1 MFGGVPDVLI
11 QIISMGDA
19 STIPNLCRLN
29 KATYFAIKSN
39 EALICHAF
47 LRHKRIPNFDP
58 ILILDCATGR
68 PCPLN
73 IQNLQKFMQRQ
84 DTARRLAS
92 RVARSG
98 WGAWWSI
105 KDTEMDDEAD
115 QFRQRVERGVYV
127 MLHMA
132 DICRD
137 VEQAKHGHW
146 PMGLRLFRNVFSCH
160 LPCAST
166 TRKNLMWSPRQMTHV
181 YHVLSRRRRQEQI
194 GEQRLAF
201 RRYLNEEREVDF
213 HIALQ
218 MLRLFLET
226 ILFAHSPDDPEAVK
240 NNNNNYNVMWWFLL
254 RQPAHSLT
262 RIFLELP
269 ETRCCSVEDRAHQKD
284 NECNYSEALKE
295 YWLACKGDPCL
306 ACPRCEEWLR
316 SWSVDMVMVDCY
328 GKQYDRQADEWVR
341 QMRGQGES
349 LQRT

>member
-19 STIPNLCRLN
+19 STIPNLCCVNR
-29 KATYFAIKSN
+29 ATYHAIKTN
-39 EALICHAF
+39 EMLICKAF
-47 LRHKRIPNFDP
+47 LRHKRIPPFDP
-58 ILILDCATGR
+58 ILILDRATGR
-68 PCPLN
+68 PCRLN
-73 IQNLQKFMQRQ
+73 IQNLQKFVQRQ
-84 DTARRLAS
+84 DIARRLAS

-137 VEQAKHGHW
+137 VERSKSGNW
-146 PMGLRLFRNVFSCH
+146 PMGLRLYRNVLSCH
-160 LPCAST
+160 LPCANT
-166 TRKNLMWSPRQMTHV
+166 IRKHLIWSPRQMTHV
-181 YHVLSRRRRQEQI
+181 YQVLLRRRRQELI
-194 GEQRLAF
+194 GQRRLAF

-226 ILFAHSPDDPEAVK
+226 ILFAHSPDDRDVV
-240 NNNNNYNVMWWFLL
+240 NNNYNIMWWFLL
-254 RQPAHSLT
+254 RQPAHSLA

-269 ETRCCSVEDRAHQKD
+269 ETRCCSVEDRAHRKD

-295 YWLACKGDPCL
+295 YWLAWNGDPSL
-306 ACPRCEEWLR
+306 ACQRCEEWLR
-316 SWSVDMVMVDCY
+316 SWSVDMVMVDCF
-328 GKQYDRQADEWVR
+328 GKQYHRQADEWVR